1 MIVVLS
7 LYRPR
12 LEDFLAAQGEKILA
26 LIPDSMR
33 TAREAGDP
41 GYPIRTIDRWDNYN
55 ELARLAGEFETL
67 GVTAVAT
74 IDEPCIR
81 AAAFLRGL
89 LGLPGQDHESAVA
102 CTDKSVMK
110 RRLAAH
116 GIPVAEHR
124 VVHSVAEIREFL
136 DEIGD
141 AIVVKP
147 RSGFGTINTHRVG
160 LDNFDDLAA
169 AGAFAPPRDLPEY
182 FWSTSMTS
190 DLGQVSYLV
199 ERYVDVV
206 AEYHCELMLHE
217 GEEVHCLA
225 ARYANPVLAD
235 HAVGS
240 VWLHHRSAEAVE
252 VRRLTRA
259 AAKALGVTHGFGHCE
274 VLRDRTGRWF
284 VGEFGS
290 RPGGSMIPRSLK
302 LSYGIDNLA
311 LLADQLCGRRP
322 RKQPPPRRIP
332 GAIAWLAIPV
342 ESGVI
347 TDMPDEAQLLGLPGV
362 IDAEIVMR
370 PGDSTKGLTS
380 GAMFHAAYIFCVG
393 ENAQE
398 AEDFAK
404 HAQRACHIAVDPA
417 A

>member
-12 LEDFLAAQGEKILA
+12 LEDHLAAQGEKILA
-26 LIPDSMR
+26 LIPESMR
-33 TAREAGDP
+33 TAREASDP
-41 GYPIRTIDRWDNYN
+41 GYPVRTIERWDDYN
-55 ELARLAGEFETL
+55 ELTRLAAEFESL

-81 AAAFLRGL
+81 AAAFLRDL

-110 RRLAAH
+110 RRLAAR

-124 VVHSVAEIREFL
+124 IVHSVAEIREFQ

-141 AIVVKP
+141 VIVVKP
-147 RSGFGTINTHRVG
+147 RSGFGTINTHRV
-160 LDNFDDLAA
+160 DRHDFDHLTA

-182 FWSTSMTS
+182 FRSTSMMS
-190 DLGQVSYLV
+190 DLGRVSYLV

-206 AEYHCELMLHE
+206 AEYHCELLLHE

-225 ARYANPVLAD
+225 ARYTNPVLAD

-240 VWLHHRSAEAVE
+240 VWLHHQSVEAAE
-252 VRRLTRA
+252 VRKLTRA
-259 AAKALGVTHGFGHCE
+259 AASALGMTHGFGHCE
-274 VLRDRTGRWF
+274 VFRDRTGRWF
-284 VGEFGS
+284 VGEFAS
-290 RPGGSMIPRSLK
+290 RPGGLMIPRSLK

-311 LLADQLCGRRP
+311 LLADQLAGRTP
-322 RKQPPPRRIP
+322 RKQLPDRRVP

-342 ESGVI
+342 EPGVI
-347 TDMPDEAQLLGLPGV
+347 TDMPDEAQLLSLPGV

-370 PGDSTKGLTS
+370 PGDSSKGLTAGS
-380 GAMFHAAYIFCVG
+380 MYHAAYVFCVG

-404 HAQRACHIAVDPA
+404 HAQRACRVAVDRA